1 MISRVLGELERSGGL
16 DLEALEFGIRSQ
28 MHKAGALILQK
39 LLDGSDGGY
48 RGAWLPCACG
58 RAARFVEFRT
68 KGLRT
73 VLGEVTLRRAYYH
86 CEHCHQGEIPQDRAW
101 NVEKTSF
108 SPGLRRVISRIGAQE
123 SFEMGSEDLREI
135 GGIEV
140 DSKEV
145 ERISEQVGE
154 ELLMEEQSACEQIFS
169 GKVIP
174 MPALRQEIEKAYILA
189 DGTGV
194 PVVPRETVGRRGKGP
209 DGKARTR
216 EAKLGCVFT
225 QARLDD
231 RGRPERD
238 ELSTTYVGGIQNAE
252 EFGKILYAE
261 VERRG
266 LGKAKTQ
273 IVLGD
278 GAVWIWELAA
288 EHFPKAV
295 QIVDLYHAREHLWN
309 VGKALYENQDKR
321 LKSWV
326 GGRLAELDQGDI
338 PALLKAFGRVVTSSD
353 KAREVVERETEF
365 FRKNRERMRYAD
377 FRSQGLFVGSGV
389 VESGCK
395 TVIGQRL
402 KQSGMRWSVR
412 GANAIIALRRC
423 LLSRQWE
430 DFWAARAAG

>member
-16 DLEALEFGIRSQ
+16 DLEALEFGLRDQ

-39 LLDGSDGGY
+39 FVDGSDGGY

-58 RAARFVEFRT
+58 GAARFVEFRA
-68 KGLRT
+68 KGVRT

-86 CEHCHQGEIPQDRAW
+86 CEHCHQGEIPQDRTW
-101 NVEKTSF
+101 NVKGTSF
-108 SPGLRRVISRIGAQE
+108 SPGLRRVMSRIGAQE
-123 SFEMGSEDLREI
+123 SFEMGSQDLREI

-140 DSKEV
+140 DPKEV

-154 ELLMEEQSACEQIFS
+154 ELVVEEQSLCEQVFS

-174 MPALRQEIEKAYILA
+174 LPARPEVEKAYILA

-194 PVVPRETVGRRGKGP
+194 PVVPRETAGRHGKGP

-225 QARLDD
+225 QTQLDD

-238 ELSTTYVGGIQNAE
+238 ELSTTYVGGIQNAA

-295 QIVDLYHAREHLWN
+295 QIVDLYHAREHLWC
-309 VGKALYENQDKR
+309 VGKALYDNQDKR

-326 GGRLAELDQGDI
+326 GGRLAELDRGDI
-338 PALLKAFGRVVTSSD
+338 PALLKALGRVATSCD
-353 KAREVVERETEF
+353 KAREVVEREAEF

-395 TVIGQRL
+395 TVIGLRL
-402 KQSGMRWSVR
+402 KQSGMRWTVR

-423 LLSRQWE
+423 LLSHQWE